1 MRRLFSVVFWTV
13 FALSLPPLFLGAL
26 AIFLVTWPF
35 DPNRRILH
43 LYSCGWAQ
51 FYFWINPTWRL
62 EVHGREKLPWRGP
75 AVLVA
80 NHESLADILVL
91 FGLYRPFKWVS
102 KKSVFKAPFLG
113 WNMSL
118 NGYVG
123 LVRGNK
129 ESIARMF
136 AECEA
141 WLERG
146 VPVLLFPEGT
156 RSPDGEVKAFKD
168 GAFVLAVK
176 LGVPVYPIVLT
187 GTARTLP
194 KHGLVLRETAS
205 CAVHVLDPVSPLPF
219 KGDAAALREHVRSRI
234 ITERQRLLA
243 SAAPRQSPLGT
254 SAGEAAFPS
263 AATAP
268 PPTGGRQDQAS

>member
-1 MRRLFSVVFWTV
+1 MRRAFSVLFWSVFV
-13 FALSLPPLFLGAL
+13 LSLPPLFVGAL
-26 AIFLVTWPF
+26 AVFLLTLPF
-35 DPNRRILH
+35 DRNRKVLH

-62 EVHGREKLPWRGP
+62 KVFGREKLPWSGP
-75 AVLVA
+75 AVFVA

-102 KKSVFKAPFLG
+102 KKSVFNAPFLG
-113 WNMSL
+113 WNMYL

-129 ESIARMF
+129 ESIIKMF

-168 GAFVLAVK
+168 GAFQLAAK
-176 LGVPVYPIVLT
+176 KNVPVYPIVLT

-194 KHGLVLRETAS
+194 KHGFILRETAN
-205 CAVHVLDPVSPLPF
+205 CEVHVLDPVDPAAF
-219 KGDAAALREHVRSRI
+219 NGDAVALRDHVRQLI
-234 ITERQRLLA
+234 IAERQRLLQAGA
-243 SAAPRQSPLGT
+243 SAPDPIKARRSLERESNRSTP
-254 SAGEAAFPS
+254 AA
-263 AATAP
+263 
-268 PPTGGRQDQAS
+268 